1 MKGKRPALKKFSFYM
16 IPLLA
21 YWLIR
26 LIRLTTRIRYVNH
39 ERYTGFEGS
48 GKKVILACWHG
59 RLLMM
64 PYCHRGKKF
73 TGLISMHSDGELL
86 ARTLR
91 RFNMDSVRG
100 STTRGSIEGIKGL
113 LRAVKS
119 GSDVIGITP
128 DGPKGP
134 ARECQMGVVYMARMT
149 GLPVIAVGF
158 GASKKKLL
166 RAGIHLFSLTRF
178 LPASLLIPSR
188 CM

>member
-1 MKGKRPALKKFSFYM
+1 MKGKITALKKISLYI
-16 IPLLA
+16 IPMLS

-26 LIRLTTRIRYVNH
+26 LIRLTMRIRYVNH
-39 ERYTGFEGS
+39 ERYSRFEGS

-64 PYCHRGKKF
+64 PYCHRAKKF

-91 RFNMDSVRG
+91 RFDMDSVRG
-100 STTRGSIEGIKGL
+100 STTRGSLEGIKGL

-134 ARECQMGVVYMARMT
+134 ARESQMGVVYMARMT
-149 GLPVIAVGF
+149 GLPVVAVGF
-158 GASKKKLL
+158 GSSKKKLL
-166 RAGIHLFSLTRF
+166 RAGIRLFSHTPSPRVS
-178 LPASLLIPSR
+178 LPTPSL